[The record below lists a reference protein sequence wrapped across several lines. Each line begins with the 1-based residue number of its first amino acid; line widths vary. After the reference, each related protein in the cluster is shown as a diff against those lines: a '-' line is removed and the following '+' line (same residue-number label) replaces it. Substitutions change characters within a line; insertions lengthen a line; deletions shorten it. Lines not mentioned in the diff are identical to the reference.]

1 MVHESSENSSS
12 TTRIDMANGLLW
24 VNAEKLPAIGDVP
37 GLRLD
42 PPEVHSNLV
51 WFAVEPE
58 FGTPKDVQDQLKKH
72 GVLVSS
78 SAPGV
83 CRACTH
89 LDVSAAQA
97 ERAADVIR
105 KTLRKPVH
113 V

>member
-1 MVHESSENSSS
+1 MEERLKELMQELGNAINDSLSDSD
-12 TTRIDMANGLLW
+12 RI
-24 VNAEKLPAIGDVP
+24 AEAIGDVP